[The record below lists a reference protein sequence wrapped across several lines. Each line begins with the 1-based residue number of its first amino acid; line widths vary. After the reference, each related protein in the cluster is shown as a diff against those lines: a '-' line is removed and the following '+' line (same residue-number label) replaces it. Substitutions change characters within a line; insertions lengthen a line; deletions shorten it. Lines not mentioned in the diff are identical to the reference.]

1 MAQDGSPRRT
11 SLVFPIILIAFG
23 VLFLL
28 NRWSP
33 AFEPWSILRTYW
45 PLILIFIGLGKIWD
59 NVQRSRNPNQP
70 PGISLGAT
78 FGTVAF
84 VLVIALLIW
93 HGRGFSHKHGADWGL
108 KHVSQ
113 AVDLKDAKSAHAR
126 LEMGAGELTINSG
139 ATHFMD
145 ADFTFTGSYDEPH
158 VDYSVANGI
167 GQVTI
172 SQDSKSIHIGHS
184 QNDWN
189 LHFNKDVPLEL
200 KIDMGAGRG
209 NLHLRDV
216 PLTRLDLNIGAGQ
229 VDVDLTGDRK
239 TDLAADIEGGVGQA
253 NIRLP
258 RNVGV
263 IVHASGGI
271 GSVESHGLK
280 HEDDTYTN
288 DAYGKTPATIR
299 LKVEG
304 GIGQIVLSQE
314 L

>member
-11 SLVFPIILIAFG
+11 SLVFPIVLIGIGA
-23 VLFLL
+23 LFLL
-28 NRWSP
+28 QRWNP
-33 AFEPWSILRTYW
+33 AFDPKSILLTYW
-45 PLILIFIGLGKIWD
+45 PLILIFIGIGKIWD
-59 NVQRSRNPNQP
+59 NVQRSRNPNAP

-78 FGTVAF
+78 FGAVAF
-84 VLVIALLIW
+84 VLVIGMLIW
-93 HGRGFSHKHGADWGL
+93 HGRGFSNGRGGVFGTKHTT
-108 KHVSQ
+108 KIVETQ
-113 AVDLKDAKSAHAR
+113 RAKSARAK
-126 LEMGAGELTINSG
+126 LEMGAGQLTINGGS
-139 ATHFMD
+139 ANLME
-145 ADFTFTGSYDEPH
+145 ADFNYSDSYDEPR
-158 VDYSVANGI
+158 VEYNVAEGV
-167 GQVTI
+167 GQLNV
-172 SQDSKSIHIGHS
+172 SQDSRTVHIGHS
-184 QNDWN
+184 ENDWS
-189 LHFNKDVPLEL
+189 LHFSKDIPMEL
-200 KIDMGAGRG
+200 KIDMGAGQG

-239 TDLAADIEGGVGQA
+239 SDLTADIEGGVGQA

-258 RNVGV
+258 KNVGV

-271 GSVESHGLK
+271 GSIDAHGLK

-304 GIGQIVLSQE
+304 GIGEIVLSQE